1 MNPTLLKMLDDNE
14 AIYPHVLEAR
24 FPRVFSKLL
33 ELWETPKID
42 AYLQDLLLNSR
53 NGDRE
58 GFPPEAAKEIFRL
71 SNYHSEIHVQDK
83 QLDVWGGGPDA
94 DADKKR
100 KVIMQ
105 SGYEVTTKS
114 FLKAVEDGNLEV
126 AKRLID
132 FGANLE
138 VRDERNWTALI
149 VASAKGEDDVV
160 TMLIGSGA
168 KTDVRDMKG
177 YSALHW
183 AAYNGHAGVVKL
195 LLDNKV
201 NPNQQCKVGW
211 TPLMFAA
218 ARGHLVAAAYLIA
231 YGADVNL
238 PCEDGAVALHRA
250 AQNGH
255 LAVAKLLLEK
265 GADRQARQKDGSSP
279 LNLASKFGQSE
290 IVALLCQA
298 D

>member
-1 MNPTLLKMLDDNE
+1 MNPTLLRMLDGNE
-14 AIYPHVLEAR
+14 AVYPHVLEAR

-33 ELWETPKID
+33 ELWETPRID
-42 AYLQDLLLNSR
+42 AYLQDLLLNTR
-53 NGDRE
+53 GGDRE

-71 SNYHSEIHVQDK
+71 SSYHSEIHVQDK
-83 QLDVWGGGPDA
+83 ELDVWGGV

-149 VASAKGEDDVV
+149 IASAKGSDDVV
-160 TMLIGSGA
+160 KMLLESGA

-183 AAYNGHAGVVKL
+183 AAYNGHGNVAKL
-195 LLDNKV
+195 LLDHGV

-211 TPLMFAA
+211 TPLMLAA
-218 ARGHLVAAAYLIA
+218 ARGHLVASAYLIA
-231 YGADVNL
+231 FGGDVNQVS
-238 PCEDGAVALHRA
+238 EDGSVALHRA
-250 AQNGH
+250 CQNGH
-255 LAVAKLLLEK
+255 LAVVKLLIEK

-279 LNLASKFGQSE
+279 LNLASKFGHSE
-290 IVALLCQA
+290 IVALLCQT

>member
-1 MNPTLLKMLDDNE
+1 MNPTLLKMLDGNE
-14 AIYPHVLEAR
+14 AVYPHVLEAK

-33 ELWETPKID
+33 ELWETPRID

-53 NGDRE
+53 GGDRE

-71 SNYHSEIHVQDK
+71 SSYHSDIHVQDK
-83 QLDVWGGGPDA
+83 EINAWGGVSD

-100 KVIMQ
+100 KVILQ

-114 FLKAVEDGNLEV
+114 FLKAVEDGNREV

-149 VASAKGEDDVV
+149 IASAKGAEDVV
-160 TMLIGSGA
+160 KMLLESGA
-168 KTDVRDMKG
+168 RNDVHDMKG

-183 AAYNGHAGVVKL
+183 AAYNGHSGVVKL
-195 LLDNKV
+195 LMEHKV
-201 NPNQQCKVGW
+201 SPNLQCKVGW
-211 TPLMFAA
+211 TPLMLAA
-218 ARGHLVAAAYLIA
+218 ARGHLVASAFLIA
-231 YGADVNL
+231 FGADVNL
-238 PCEDGAVALHRA
+238 TSADGAVALHRA

-255 LAVAKLLLEK
+255 LAVAKLLIEK

-279 LNLASKFGQSE
+279 LNLASKFGHSE
-290 IVALLCQA
+290 IVALLCQT